1 RAGAARGRQCER
13 AGILPRVAAADRAA
27 FGGRLEDL
35 SAMARRSPA
44 RAVSFAS
51 FRRTGFR
58 VLRQVP
64 ARRLGDAAALDA
76 DLRQLPW
83 MGEATR
89 QQALTKL
96 HGVVNKI
103 GYPEHPRDYSSI
115 KITRDN
121 FLGDVEGSFVFERK
135 RTWPRSAGRWIAPNG
150 R

>member
-64 ARRLGDAAALDA
+64 ARRLGDAAALETV
-76 DLRQLPW
+76 R
-83 MGEATR
+83 E
-89 QQALTKL
+89 
-96 HGVVNKI
+96 
-103 GYPEHPRDYSSI
+103 
-115 KITRDN
+115 
-121 FLGDVEGSFVFERK
+121 LGGSRS
-135 RTWPRSAGRWIAPNG
+135 RRSARASLRAADVHARDESEIGRAHV
-150 R
+150 